1 MEQVV
6 SRRIS
11 RVNEGEAIRP
21 DLMVIDGGP
30 GQLTR
35 AQKALE
41 ENLATDVALLGIAKG
56 SGRRSGRESLYLP
69 GRKSPLLL
77 DANSPA
83 HLLLRQIRDEAHRF
97 AITGHRKK
105 RNASRIRSKVE
116 DIPGIGAKKR
126 QALLRHFGGI
136 KPLERATVED
146 LVQVDGISV
155 NLAQRLV
162 DHLRTG

>member
-1 MEQVV
+1 
-6 SRRIS
+6 
-11 RVNEGEAIRP
+11 
-21 DLMVIDGGP
+21 
-30 GQLTR
+30 
-35 AQKALE
+35 
-41 ENLATDVALLGIAKG
+41 
-56 SGRRSGRESLYLP
+56 
-69 GRKSPLLL
+69 LLL

-105 RNASRIRSKVE
+105 RNASRTRSKVE

-162 DHLRTG
+162 DHLRMG